1 MPQKTKRIV
10 TACLHSRKALHIS
23 LRFCDFVQKK
33 NIQIQIQVLQLLH
46 SHKSIQNLLGHS
58 LAVSSLLSKQEEKDW
73 KTSDHYKDV
82 TISLR
87 EKDRSRRGDLITCD
101 FTSEPQ
107 RVTSYEKSW
116 WYCTMYIS
124 ERVRGRVLSMLP
136 RSNKMQIGSIWVSS
150 LDHLHLP
157 DEGKRQQGGVSK

>member
-10 TACLHSRKALHIS
+10 TACLNSRKALHIS

-107 RVTSYEKSW
+107 RVTSYEKS
-116 WYCTMYIS
+116 
-124 ERVRGRVLSMLP
+124 
-136 RSNKMQIGSIWVSS
+136 
-150 LDHLHLP
+150 
-157 DEGKRQQGGVSK
+157 

>member
-1 MPQKTKRIV
+1 M

-33 NIQIQIQVLQLLH
+33 NIQIPIQVLQLLH

-87 EKDRSRRGDLITCD
+87 EKDRSRRGDLA
-101 FTSEPQ
+101 
-107 RVTSYEKSW
+107 
-116 WYCTMYIS
+116 
-124 ERVRGRVLSMLP
+124 
-136 RSNKMQIGSIWVSS
+136 
-150 LDHLHLP
+150 
-157 DEGKRQQGGVSK
+157 